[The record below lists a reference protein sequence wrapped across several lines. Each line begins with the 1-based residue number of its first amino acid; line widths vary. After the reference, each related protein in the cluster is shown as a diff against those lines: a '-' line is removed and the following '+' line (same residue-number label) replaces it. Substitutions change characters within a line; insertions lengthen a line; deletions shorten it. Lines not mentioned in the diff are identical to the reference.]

1 MNILFL
7 GGGNMAY
14 ALIGGM
20 LDKGIAASEIQVID
34 PGSEAR
40 ARLHQAYGGVS
51 YAQAADA
58 PDAPDVLLLAVKPQQ
73 MREAVAPWQGRLG
86 NALVISIA
94 AGLDLATLAR
104 WLGGHQRLVR
114 AMPNTPA
121 LVGAGM
127 TGCCATAAVDEAG
140 RELADKLLQC
150 VGATVWVERE
160 AQMDAVTAIS
170 GSGPAY
176 VFLFIEAL
184 QQAALELGLSAEQGR
199 QLAVATVQG
208 AGALAAASTEDV
220 SVLRERVTSK
230 GGTTAAALEVMQ
242 AQAVPAGIVAGCH
255 AAAARGAELG
265 RLLGAE

>member
-7 GGGNMAY
+7 GGGNMAS

-40 ARLHQAYGGVS
+40 ARLQQAYGVVS

-58 PDAPDVLLLAVKPQQ
+58 PVAPDVLLLAVKPQQ

-150 VGATVWVERE
+150 VGATVWVE
-160 AQMDAVTAIS
+160 
-170 GSGPAY
+170 
-176 VFLFIEAL
+176 
-184 QQAALELGLSAEQGR
+184 
-199 QLAVATVQG
+199 
-208 AGALAAASTEDV
+208 
-220 SVLRERVTSK
+220 
-230 GGTTAAALEVMQ
+230 
-242 AQAVPAGIVAGCH
+242 
-255 AAAARGAELG
+255 
-265 RLLGAE
+265 

>member
-7 GGGNMAY
+7 GGGNMAH

-20 LDKGIAASEIQVID
+20 LDKGIAASDIHVID

-40 ARLHQAYGGVS
+40 ERLSRIYGVPT
-51 YAQAADA
+51 YASSVEA
-58 PDAPDVLLLAVKPQQ
+58 PAAPDVLLLAVKPQQ
-73 MREAVAPWQGRLG
+73 TRDALLPLRDRLG
-86 NALVISIA
+86 KALVISIA

-104 WLGGHQRLVR
+104 WLGDHQNLVR

-127 TGCCATAAVDEAG
+127 TGLCATAAVDAAG
-140 RELADKLLQC
+140 RALAEQLLQS
-150 VGATVWVERE
+150 VGGTLWVTDERL
-160 AQMDAVTAIS
+160 MDAVTAIS

-184 QQAALELGLSAEQGR
+184 QQAAQELGLSAEQGR

-208 AGALAAASTEDV
+208 AGALAAGSADSV
-220 SVLRERVTSK
+220 SLLRERVTSK

-242 AQAVPAGIVAGCH
+242 AREVPAGIVAGCH

-265 RLLGAE
+265 KLLGAD